1 MTTRRPDIEEIQ
13 HFAKREAPLGG
24 SNLRQAHDF
33 GWRGGFQAA
42 VEVVREGGP
51 ADVILSKL
59 RRIAPLQGDQAH
71 CVVCERPREG
81 DACPCGA
88 RWP

>member
-1 MTTRRPDIEEIQ
+1 MKTRPDLGEI
-13 HFAKREAPLGG
+13 HYYAKRDASPGG
-24 SNLRQAHDF
+24 TNLRNVCDF
-33 GWRGGFQAA
+33 GWRVGFQDA
-42 VEVVREGGP
+42 VAIVRESKSVDE
-51 ADVILSKL
+51 ALSKL

-81 DACPCGA
+81 DVCPCGA